1 MSGSRRGFGSS
12 AASASEGGKT
22 LSAKTV
28 ESLGAAGSVPSEAVD
43 VRVDK
48 WSTPVL
54 NSENRLKL
62 ATFATNMRGSVTLAN
77 VEGKVLGS
85 WEESLRLAQHADR
98 IGFDAVI
105 PVARWRGFGGEAD
118 LSNRSFEPFT
128 WATAI
133 LARTER
139 VQVFATV
146 HVPVLHPMLAAK
158 MSATADH
165 VSGGRFG
172 VNVVAGWFPEE
183 FAMFGLTQKDHASRY
198 AYADEWTRLLKQLW
212 TGDGPRDFVGEHI
225 QAFDAFSDPHPL
237 QDPYP
242 VLMNAGTSGAGRDFA
257 ATHSDLIFA
266 SLQDLET
273 ATRQIAEIKQL
284 ARESHGR
291 EVRVFG
297 RAHVVCRPT
306 EAEARQYFRW
316 VHRDQAD
323 VAAIERLFD
332 TSTANSKSLEVGE
345 EEHWQKIERLAAGR
359 GALTL
364 VGTPEQIVATMV
376 ELSEAGLDGLAL
388 SWVNYDEGLQQME
401 EQILPLM
408 VEAGLRA

>member
-1 MSGSRRGFGSS
+1 M
-12 AASASEGGKT
+12 K
-22 LSAKTV
+22 V
-28 ESLGAAGSVPSEAVD
+28 ESVGLVGSVGVPSEAVD

-54 NSENRLKL
+54 NDVNRLKL

-85 WEESLRLAQHADR
+85 WPESLRLAQHADR

-105 PVARWRGFGGEAD
+105 PVARWRGFGGDAN

-128 WATAI
+128 WATAL

-146 HVPVLHPMLAAK
+146 HVPILHPMLAAK
-158 MSATADH
+158 MAVTADH

-183 FAMFGLTQKDHASRY
+183 FAMFGLNQKEHAARY
-198 AYADEWTRLLKQLW
+198 VYADEWTTLLKQLW
-212 TGDGPRDFVGEHI
+212 TSDVPQDFRGEYI
-225 QAFDAFSDPHPL
+225 TAVDAFSDPHPL

-242 VLMNAGTSGAGRDFA
+242 VLMNAGTSGPGREFA

-266 SLQDLET
+266 SLQNLEL
-273 ATRQIAEIKQL
+273 AHRQIAEIKQQ

-297 RAHVVCRPT
+297 RAHIVCRPT

-316 VHRDQAD
+316 VHREHAD
-323 VAAIERLFD
+323 VAAIEKLFA
-332 TSTANSKSLEVGE
+332 TSTANSNSMEVGQ

-364 VGTPEQIVATMV
+364 VGTPEQIVSTML
-376 ELSEAGLDGLAL
+376 ELADAGLDGLAL

-401 EQILPLM
+401 DDILPLM
-408 VEAGLRA
+408 VQAGLRAR

>member
-1 MSGSRRGFGSS
+1 V
-12 AASASEGGKT
+12 
-22 LSAKTV
+22 SAKTRV
-28 ESLGAAGSVPSEAVD
+28 SQGSGVPSGVGDGVPSEAVD

-48 WSTPVL
+48 WSLPVL
-54 NSENRLKL
+54 NGENRLKL

-77 VEGKVLGS
+77 VEGKVVGS
-85 WEESLRLAQHADR
+85 WEESLRLACHADR

-105 PVARWRGFGGEAD
+105 PVARWRGFGGEWD
-118 LSNRSFEPFT
+118 LSARSFEPFT
-128 WATAI
+128 WATAL

-146 HVPVLHPMLAAK
+146 HVPLFHPVLAAK

-183 FAMFGLTQKDHASRY
+183 FAMFGLTQREHGARY
-198 AYADEWTRLLKQLW
+198 VYADEWTRLLKRLW
-212 TGDGPRDFVGEHI
+212 SGEGRGDFRGEYV
-225 QAFDAFSDPHPL
+225 QAFDAFSDPRPL

-242 VLMNAGTSGAGRDFA
+242 VLMNAGTSGPGREFA
-257 ATHSDLIFA
+257 AAHSDVIFA
-266 SLQDLET
+266 GLQDLQT
-273 ATRQIAEIKQL
+273 AARQIGEIKRA

-297 RAHVVCRPT
+297 RAHVVCRSS
-306 EAEARQYFRW
+306 EDEARRYFRW
-316 VHRDQAD
+316 VHRDRAD
-323 VAAIERLFD
+323 VAAIERLFEA
-332 TSTANSKSLEVGE
+332 SSVNSGSLEVGR
-345 EEHWQKIERLAAGR
+345 EEHWERVERLAAGR

-364 VGTPEQIVATMV
+364 VGTPEQIVSWMV
-376 ELSEAGLDGLAL
+376 ELADAGLDGLAL

-401 EQILPLM
+401 EEILPLM
-408 VEAGLRA
+408 VQAGLRTR

>member
-1 MSGSRRGFGSS
+1 M
-12 AASASEGGKT
+12 
-22 LSAKTV
+22 SAKTE
-28 ESLGAAGSVPSEAVD
+28 ESLGSVGASTGTPSEAVD

-54 NSENRLKL
+54 NDENRLKL

-85 WEESLRLAQHADR
+85 WPESLRLAQHADR

-105 PVARWRGFGGEAD
+105 PVARWRGFGGEAN

-133 LARTER
+133 LACTQR

-146 HVPVLHPMLAAK
+146 HVPIMHPMLAAK
-158 MSATADH
+158 MAVTADH

-183 FAMFGLTQKDHASRY
+183 FAMFGLTQKEHEARY
-198 AYADEWTRLLKQLW
+198 AYADEWTTLLKQLW
-212 TGDGPRDFVGEHI
+212 TGTEPFDYTGEYI

-242 VLMNAGTSGAGRDFA
+242 VLMNAGTSGAGRAFA
-257 ATHSDLIFA
+257 SQHSDLIFA
-266 SLQDLET
+266 SLQDPET
-273 ATRQIAEIKQL
+273 ATRQIAEIKQQ
-284 ARESHGR
+284 ARETHGR

-297 RAHVVCRPT
+297 RAHIVCRPT
-306 EAEARQYFRW
+306 EKEAQEYFRW
-316 VHRDQAD
+316 VHRDHAD
-323 VAAIERLFD
+323 VAAIERLFE
-332 TSTANSKSLEVGE
+332 TSTANSNSLETRPE
-345 EEHWQKIERLAAGR
+345 EQWQKIERLAAGR
-359 GALTL
+359 GALTMI
-364 VGTPEQIVATMV
+364 GTPEQIVTSMTD
-376 ELSEAGLDGLAL
+376 LTNAGLDGLAL

-401 EQILPLM
+401 NDILPLM
-408 VEAGLRA
+408 IQAGLRTP

>member
-1 MSGSRRGFGSS
+1 MSART
-12 AASASEGGKT
+12 ENT
-22 LSAKTV
+22 L
-28 ESLGAAGSVPSEAVD
+28 SVPSEAVD

-54 NSENRLKL
+54 NDENRLKL

-105 PVARWRGFGGEAD
+105 PVMRWRGFGGDAN
-118 LSNRSFEPFT
+118 LSNRNFEPFT
-128 WATAI
+128 WAAAL
-133 LARTER
+133 LASTKRI
-139 VQVFATV
+139 QAFATIQ
-146 HVPVLHPMLAAK
+146 VPLLHPVYAAK
-158 MSATADH
+158 MAATADH
-165 VSGGRFG
+165 ISGGRFG

-183 FAMFGLTQKDHASRY
+183 FAMFGMTQKEHAARY
-198 AYADEWTRLLKQLW
+198 AYADEWTTLLKQLW
-212 TGDGPRDFVGEHI
+212 TSDVPQDFHGEYI
-225 QAFDAFSDPHPL
+225 TAVDSFSDPRPL
-237 QDPYP
+237 QEPYP
-242 VLMNAGTSGAGRDFA
+242 VLMNAGTSGPGREFA

-266 SLQDLET
+266 SLQNMET
-273 ATRQIAEIKQL
+273 AQRQIAEIKQE

-297 RAHVVCRPT
+297 RVHIVCRPT
-306 EAEARQYFRW
+306 EEEAKQYFRW

-332 TSTANSKSLEVGE
+332 KSTANSQSLEVDA
-345 EEHWQKIERLAAGR
+345 EEHGQMIERLAAGR
-359 GALTL
+359 GAMTL
-364 VGTPEQIVATMV
+364 VGTPEQIVETLL
-376 ELSEAGLDGLAL
+376 ELTNAGLDGVAI

-401 EQILPLM
+401 DLILPLM
-408 VEAGLRA
+408 VKAGLRSK

>member
-1 MSGSRRGFGSS
+1 
-12 AASASEGGKT
+12 
-22 LSAKTV
+22 
-28 ESLGAAGSVPSEAVD
+28 VPSEAVD

-54 NSENRLKL
+54 NDENRLKL

-77 VEGKVLGS
+77 VEGKVVGS

-118 LSNRSFEPFT
+118 LSSRSFEPFT
-128 WATAI
+128 WATAL

-139 VQVFATV
+139 IQVFATV
-146 HVPVLHPMLAAK
+146 HVPIFHPTLAAK

-183 FAMFGLTQKDHASRY
+183 FAMFGITQKDHEGRY

-212 TGDGPRDFVGEHI
+212 TSDGPGDFLGEHLT
-225 QAFDAFSDPHPL
+225 AVDAFSDPHPL
-237 QDPYP
+237 QEPYP

-266 SLQDLET
+266 SLQDLEI

-284 ARESHGR
+284 ARETHGR

-297 RAHVVCRPT
+297 RAHVVCRST
-306 EAEARQYFRW
+306 EAEAREYFRW

-323 VAAIERLFD
+323 VAAIERLFE
-332 TSTANSKSLEVGE
+332 TSSANSKSLEVGQ

-364 VGTPEQIVATMV
+364 VGTPEQIVSTMV
-376 ELSEAGLDGLAL
+376 ELSDAGLDGLAL

-401 EQILPLM
+401 DDILPLM
-408 VEAGLRA
+408 VEAGLRAR

>member
-1 MSGSRRGFGSS
+1 M
-12 AASASEGGKT
+12 
-22 LSAKTV
+22 SAKAAETV
-28 ESLGAAGSVPSEAVD
+28 ETVQTVEPVDGVPAVGVPSEAVD

-54 NSENRLKL
+54 GEQNRLKL

-77 VEGKVLGS
+77 VEGKVVGS
-85 WEESLRLAQHADR
+85 WQESLRLAQHADR

-105 PVARWRGFGGEAD
+105 PVARWRGFGGAAN

-128 WATAI
+128 WATAL

-146 HVPVLHPMLAAK
+146 HVPILHPMLAAK

-183 FAMFGLTQKDHASRY
+183 FAMFGLTQKEHAERY
-198 AYADEWTRLLKQLW
+198 VYADEWTTLLKQLW
-212 TGDGPRDFVGEHI
+212 TGDGPRDFRGKYI

-242 VLMNAGTSGAGRDFA
+242 VLMNAGTSGPGRNFA

-266 SLQDLET
+266 SLQDTET

-284 ARESHGR
+284 ARDTHGR

-297 RAHVVCRPT
+297 RAHIVCRPSQA
-306 EAEARQYFRW
+306 EAEQYFRW
-316 VHRDQAD
+316 VHREQAD
-323 VAAIERLFD
+323 VAAIERLFQ
-332 TSTANSKSLEVGE
+332 TSTANSNSLETRP
-345 EEHWQKIERLAAGR
+345 EEHWQRIERLAAGR
-359 GALTL
+359 GALTM
-364 VGTPEQIVATMV
+364 VGTPERIVDTM
-376 ELSEAGLDGLAL
+376 LDLTNAGLDGLAL

-401 EQILPLM
+401 HDILPLM
-408 VEAGLRA
+408 TQAGLRTP

>member
-1 MSGSRRGFGSS
+1 M
-12 AASASEGGKT
+12 
-22 LSAKTV
+22 
-28 ESLGAAGSVPSEAVD
+28 PSEAVD

-48 WSTPVL
+48 WSLPVL
-54 NSENRLKL
+54 NDENRLKL

-77 VEGKVLGS
+77 VEGKVVGS

-105 PVARWRGFGGEAD
+105 PVARWRGFGGEAN
-118 LSNRSFEPFT
+118 LSSRSFEPFT
-128 WATAI
+128 WATAL

-146 HVPVLHPMLAAK
+146 HVPIFHPTLVAK

-172 VNVVAGWFPEE
+172 VNVVAGWFPDE
-183 FAMFGLTQKDHASRY
+183 FAMFGITQKEHGARY
-198 AYADEWTRLLKQLW
+198 EYADEWTTLLKQLW
-212 TGDGPRDFVGEHI
+212 TSQGASDFVGEHLSAI
-225 QAFDAFSDPHPL
+225 DAFSDPHPL

-242 VLMNAGTSGAGRDFA
+242 VLMNAGTSGPGRAFA
-257 ATHSDLIFA
+257 AKHSDLIFA

-273 ATRQIAEIKQL
+273 ATRQIAEIKQA
-284 ARESHGR
+284 ARQSHGR

-297 RAHVVCRPT
+297 RAHIVCRPT
-306 EAEARQYFRW
+306 EEEARQYFRW

-323 VAAIERLFD
+323 VAAIEKLFE
-332 TSTANSKSLEVGE
+332 TSSANSKSIEIGP

-364 VGTPEQIVATMV
+364 VGTPEQIVSSMV

-401 EQILPLM
+401 NDILPLM
-408 VEAGLRA
+408 AKAGLRAP

>member
-1 MSGSRRGFGSS
+1 V
-12 AASASEGGKT
+12 
-22 LSAKTV
+22 SAKTE
-28 ESLGAAGSVPSEAVD
+28 ESLGSVGASGVPSEGVPSEAVD

-54 NSENRLKL
+54 NDENRLKL

-85 WEESLRLAQHADR
+85 WQESLRLAQHADR

-105 PVARWRGFGGEAD
+105 PVARWRGFGGEAN

-128 WATAI
+128 WATGI
-133 LARTER
+133 LASTER

-146 HVPVLHPMLAAK
+146 HVPILHPMLAAK
-158 MSATADH
+158 MAVTADH

-183 FAMFGLTQKDHASRY
+183 FAMFGLTQKEHEARY
-198 AYADEWTRLLKQLW
+198 AYADEWTTLLKQLW
-212 TGDGPRDFVGEHI
+212 TGDEPCDFNGEYI

-242 VLMNAGTSGAGRDFA
+242 VLMNAGTSGPGRTFA

-266 SLQDLET
+266 SLQDPQT

-284 ARESHGR
+284 ARETHGR

-297 RAHVVCRPT
+297 RAHIVCRPT
-306 EAEARQYFRW
+306 EEEARQYFRW
-316 VHRDQAD
+316 VHRDHAD
-323 VAAIERLFD
+323 VAAIQRLFE
-332 TSTANSKSLEVGE
+332 TSTANSKSIEIGP

-359 GALTL
+359 GALTM
-364 VGTPEQIVATMV
+364 VGTPEQIVSSMAQLTD
-376 ELSEAGLDGLAL
+376 AGLDGLAL

-401 EQILPLM
+401 DDILPLM
-408 VEAGLRA
+408 VQAGLRTP

>member
-1 MSGSRRGFGSS
+1 
-12 AASASEGGKT
+12 
-22 LSAKTV
+22 LSAKTE
-28 ESLGAAGSVPSEAVD
+28 ESEGPAGSAEVVSVPSEAVD

-48 WSTPVL
+48 WSLPVL
-54 NSENRLKL
+54 NDENRLKL

-77 VEGKVLGS
+77 VEGKVVGS

-105 PVARWRGFGGEAD
+105 PVARWRGFGGEAN
-118 LSNRSFEPFT
+118 LSSRSFEPFT
-128 WATAI
+128 WATAL

-146 HVPVLHPMLAAK
+146 HVPIFHPTLVAK

-172 VNVVAGWFPEE
+172 VNVVAGWFPDE
-183 FAMFGLTQKDHASRY
+183 FAMFGITQKDHGARY
-198 AYADEWTRLLKQLW
+198 EYADEWTTLLKQLW
-212 TGDGPRDFVGEHI
+212 TSQGASDFVGEHLSAI
-225 QAFDAFSDPHPL
+225 DAFSDPHPL

-242 VLMNAGTSGAGRDFA
+242 VLMNAGTSGPGRAFA
-257 ATHSDLIFA
+257 AKHSDLIFA
-266 SLQDLET
+266 SLQDPET
-273 ATRQIAEIKQL
+273 ATRQIGEIKQA

-306 EAEARQYFRW
+306 EEEAQQYFRW

-323 VAAIERLFD
+323 VAAIEKLFE
-332 TSTANSKSLEVGE
+332 TSSANSKSIEIGP
-345 EEHWQKIERLAAGR
+345 EEHWEKIERLAAGR
-359 GALTL
+359 GAMTL
-364 VGTPEQIVATMV
+364 VGTPEQIVSSML
-376 ELSEAGLDGLAL
+376 ELTEAGLDGLAL

-401 EQILPLM
+401 NDILPLM
-408 VEAGLRA
+408 VKAGLRAP